1 MPHGRVILWLCLSVA
16 LSAASRELKSSPTK
30 KFCST
35 WGNGH
40 FKTFDGYFFDLPSS
54 CNYNFASQCKGSYE
68 DFQIQLQ
75 RQEVNGATSIKKIRM
90 KLDGFVVELAG
101 DSIRVND
108 KQVRVP
114 FSRGGVSIE
123 QAASYV
129 KISAKLGLV
138 AMWNQDDTFWVEMDQ
153 KFQNQTCGL
162 CGDFNG
168 NKLQDEFIQSKKDDL
183 MSPDLYGE
191 TWKVSDPSEEC
202 DDETPPVRQNCD
214 EFKRFC
220 KDLLTGP
227 AFVSC
232 KDLLDTAAFISAC
245 QSDLCACGGAGA
257 SCTCATL
264 SEYSRQCSHVG
275 GKPQQWK
282 TAQMCAKTCP
292 FNMELRESG
301 SPCTDTC
308 SNPQRSQTCEEH
320 SIDGCF
326 CPSGTVFDD
335 ITQTGCIAAKQ
346 CPCMHKGK
354 AYNNQESYSSQCQQ
368 CTCLE
373 GEWRCKNLNCPGTCA
388 IIGGSH
394 ISTYDDKT
402 YTFHGDCAYTLTA
415 DVTGNFSVIATL
427 EKCEKAEESTCLE
440 EITLRLSQNTVIGIE
455 ADGQVTYKKIVS
467 RLPLIMDDVVI
478 FKPSSFFIVVHTTYG
493 FDIEVQ
499 LVPVMQVYIRACSS
513 RKGRLQGLCGNFND
527 VEADDFKTR
536 CGLNEGVAAL
546 FANTWKVGAGC
557 PDVKD
562 SLRDPC
568 TLSVEK
574 EKYAKYW
581 CGFLSDPNGVFA
593 ECHSEVDPS
602 EYEASCVYDTCACER
617 SEECMCAI
625 VSSYVHACASEGVV
639 LKGWRNKICSKYTKS
654 CPESLEYGY
663 QTNGCDRTCRAL
675 SQSDA
680 TCEVSFTPLDG
691 CGCAEG
697 RYLDDKGRCVPVSQ
711 CPCHVGEKVVRPGQL
726 IKVNGQTCSCHHG
739 QLKCRGARITCAAPM
754 VYVNCSRAK
763 AGTRGVECQRSCQT
777 LDMKCDDAQCIS
789 GCVCPQGLMQ
799 DGKGGCIKEADC
811 PCTYNGEV
819 YKAGQSLTV
828 DCNRCTCKNR
838 QWDCTDRVCDG
849 TCTMYGEGH
858 YVTFDEKRYVFNGG
872 CNYVFAQDYCGDN
885 EGSFRILTENTP
897 CETTDSIC
905 STVIKLF
912 LGNNEIVLSEE
923 NVKVNKQSK
932 GEEIAYKVH
941 KMGLY
946 VVVEANNGL
955 ILVWNKKTTLMLKL
969 SYEFKGK
976 ICGLCGNYD
985 GSVKNDFTTRK
996 NEIVVDAFAFAN
1008 SWKDSTTCPDERAS
1022 KSPCSLY
1029 SYRQAWALKHCSI
1042 IKSSV
1047 FATCHS
1053 KVNPQNFHDS
1063 CVRDSCACNTGGD
1076 CECFCSA
1083 VAAYA
1088 AACNAAGA
1096 CIKWRTPTICPLF
1109 CDFYNADGDCQWHYE
1124 PCGKS
1129 CLKTCSNP
1137 SGKCYNQL
1145 PSLEGCYPKCP
1156 PERPFLEEVTMKCVA
1171 APNCG
1176 CYDMEGKHYKER
1188 DLMPAD
1194 KNCQSCY
1201 CTSTKKHC
1209 TYNVEAC
1216 TCAYQSQMYKYGET
1230 IYSTSDG
1237 DGECITAICSENGTI
1252 TRIMEPC
1259 TTAEAPTTTVFV
1271 FNTTVAET
1279 TPSVTTQIVSTVTT
1293 ESVTTIVTF
1302 STPRGTTSSKTTVTP
1317 PVGPPEGPT
1326 TASVTTT
1333 RNEPFTTEEISTAAT
1348 TERLTKTPEDC
1359 YKCDWSD
1366 WTNKNSPE
1374 SDRNSGDIERIEDI
1388 AYPELKSCRQPL
1400 DIECR
1405 ASRLRDKTLEE
1416 VGQKV
1421 TCDPTTGFTCLNS
1434 DQSSDSSC
1442 LDYEIRVKCCRYI
1455 CGSTT
1460 IIKTSTTAVTEKPGA
1475 TTTTSEE
1482 RTTTPEEPSETT
1494 SSTERPTTTSEEV
1507 TTAEVT
1513 TANCYE
1519 CNWSDWTN
1527 NNYPQPGP
1535 NSGDYEKIEDIGYPD
1550 LESCRQPLDI
1560 ECRSSRF
1567 TEKSLEEVGQKV
1579 TCDPKTGLICLN
1591 KDQSQDPSCLDYE
1604 IRVKCCRYKCGST
1617 TTTIISSTPGI
1628 TEQTGATTT
1637 TNPEET
1643 GATTTSRI
1651 TEESSA
1657 TTTTTVTGEP
1667 GPTGTPTIPGG
1678 TGVTGTPRN
1687 PEETTATT
1695 TTIPEE
1701 KGETTTPEILEEETT
1716 TIEEPTSTSEE
1727 PTPIG
1732 DCYKCDWSDWTNKN
1746 SPQSGPNSGDIERIE
1761 DIAYP
1766 ELKSCRQPLDIQCRA
1781 SRLRDKTLEEVGQK
1795 VTCDPTTGFTCLNRD
1810 QSSDSSCLDYE
1821 IRVKCCRY
1829 VCRSTTEIE
1838 TSSTPFTEETGST
1851 TTAITG
1857 ETGITTT
1864 TTGRPSKP
1872 TEEPSVTTSLTA
1884 RPTTTQVEGTT
1895 PEDCY
1900 KCDWSDWT
1908 NKNSPQSGP
1917 NNGDIERIEDIA
1929 YPELKSCRQPL
1940 DIECRASRLRD
1951 KTLEEVGQKVTCDP
1965 TTGFTCL
1972 NSDQSSD
1979 SSCLDYEIR
1988 VKCCRYVCGS
1998 TTTIETPSTTIT
2010 EETGVT
2016 TTTEETGVTTTTTT
2030 EETDITATTSEEYTT
2045 TEETGITATTS
2056 EEYTTTEETGI
2067 TVSTTERP
2075 TPEESETTSTTE
2087 TSTIVTGTGTTRT
2100 PRPLKSTTAGKQ
2112 TTTSKTGSK
2121 TTKPKSATTVK
2132 VPTTTTSITGV
2143 PSTTKGG
2150 TTTTRRPGTKHP
2162 RTGPPRPTGTPGFET
2177 TTTPIGQTTGTGTP
2191 GTPTGPPEFETTT
2204 TPIGQTTGRG
2214 PPGTPT
2220 GPPRFET
2227 TTRPIGQTTTM
2238 GPPGTPTG
2246 PPGFETTTRPIG
2258 QTTTTGPPGTPTGPP
2273 GFETTTRPIG
2283 QTTTSPPVKPPRT
2296 RTTIAVPSTTTTSTE
2311 TPPTPTE
2318 GGSTTTS
2325 TERPTPVTG
2334 EVSTSSTE
2342 RPSPTEEFSTT
2353 TTSTERFPPP
2363 TEEEFSTTTT
2373 STERSPPPTGEGST
2387 TTPSPEISS
2396 TSRPRGTTTATTEST
2411 PTEGTTKITPTK
2423 RPPSPTEEV
2432 TTTITSTERPPPP
2445 SGEVPTTASTERPP
2459 PSGEIPTTATT
2470 ERPPPSGEIPT
2481 TTSTER
2487 PPPSGEIPTTT
2498 TTERPPPSGEIPTT
2512 AYTERPPPSGEVP
2525 TTATTERPPPSGEIS
2540 TTASTERTTPSGE
2553 ISTTA
2558 STERTTPSG
2567 EISTTASTERTTP
2580 SGEISTT
2587 ASTER
2592 TPPSGEISTTA
2603 STERPTSPLTSVTTE
2618 KSTTVIVSSTESKT
2632 TLCSCKY
2639 LDETFTPGS
2648 FMYNKTDGEGWCYTA
2663 YCNVTCNVEKR
2674 GRQCQTTT
2682 PPSPISSTV
2691 VPTRLTEKVPE
2702 CSYLDP
2708 PRKNGETW
2716 DGETDCTKERC
2727 ENGQVITEHVPCP
2740 DTYMPI
2746 CENGFP
2752 PVKIFEEGSCCPHY
2766 ECRCVCAGW
2775 GDPHYLTFD
2784 GQYYSFQENC
2794 TYVLIKEIQPEYDFK
2809 VLVDNIN
2816 CVASA
2821 DVSCAKSLI
2830 VFYKDYE
2837 IVLTQETEPQ
2847 TVNVV
2852 YVNGRRIIPNYSN
2865 KDLVITSSGIELVL
2879 RIPEIKA
2886 VVLYKGLLF
2895 IVELPLELFHENTEG
2910 QCGYCD
2916 NYRGNDC
2923 RLPSGETHPSC
2934 SEMSHEWRVKD
2945 EKKPFCERPPPP
2957 PRPPVQPTEPECKA
2971 DACEILNSE
2980 VFEECQKVV
2989 PPEAYFK
2996 ACVYDTC
3003 HVTNRTMICSSLEA
3017 YATACAEAGVCVNW
3031 RNATKGQCEY
3041 QCPRDKVYMP
3051 CGPTVVPTCNAR
3063 HNEDFLKECER
3074 KPRDQQ
3080 KSCQKQIE
3088 GCYCPEGKI
3097 RFSTASD
3104 VCVSSCCTGPDG
3116 QPKELGEEWLS
3127 DCKHCACDNDT
3138 QSVRCE
3144 PVACAVE
3151 EPVSC
3156 DEEGEVL
3163 VNRTVDCCVKQA
3175 CECDKS
3181 RCAKQTEKCEAGFEQ
3196 ELTISEEVCCPVY
3209 RCVPKHVCVFNET
3222 EYKPGV
3228 EFNKGE
3234 CEVCRC
3240 TEIEDPDTQLHEYDC
3255 TTKMCN
3261 DDCQEG
3267 HEYREQPGSCCG
3279 ICEQTTC
3286 VMDFPDLPTPVLI
3299 EPSDTWSPPDDNCTK
3314 YQCKK
3319 VNDDFTVVVTEPSCA
3334 IFDPEN
3340 CVEGTERMDE
3350 SGCCKT
3356 CTPREDCVKKTNTT
3370 VLEVKGCVSVE
3381 PVELTSCAGS
3391 CGESFSVYSAESNS
3405 MVHKCTCCRE
3415 LATSKKEVE
3424 MECPDGTKTTHTYLV
3439 ADKCGCSECQDKS

>member
-1 MPHGRVILWLCLSVA
+1 GHLSS
-16 LSAASRELKSSPTK
+16 LLNCKHPLNYIY
-30 KFCST
+30 T

-168 NKLQDEFIQSKKDDL
+168 NKLQDEFIQSNDL

-202 DDETPPVRQNCD
+202 DDETPP
-214 EFKRFC
+214 KRFC

-415 DVTGNFSVIATL
+415 VRLSVKVLSWNFSVIATL

-440 EITLRLSQNTVIGIE
+440 EITLRLSQNTV
-455 ADGQVTYKKIVS
+455 KKRTEYVHAS
-467 RLPLIMDDVVI
+467 CSSLTDDVVI

-602 EYEASCVYDTCACER
+602 EYESCVYDTCACER

-711 CPCHVGEKVVRPGQL
+711 CPCHVGEKVQSTVSL
-726 IKVNGQTCSCHHG
+726 T
-739 QLKCRGARITCAAPM
+739 LKMYGISFVIRLPLPSACAAPM

-1271 FNTTVAET
+1271 FNTTGKKEHCH
-1279 TPSVTTQIVSTVTT
+1279 VTTQIVSTVTT

-2030 EETDITATTSEEYTT
+2030 EETDITATT
-2045 TEETGITATTS
+2045 
-2056 EEYTTTEETGI
+2056 
-2067 TVSTTERP
+2067 R
-2075 TPEESETTSTTE
+2075 
-2087 TSTIVTGTGTTRT
+2087 
-2100 PRPLKSTTAGKQ
+2100 
-2112 TTTSKTGSK
+2112 
-2121 TTKPKSATTVK
+2121 
-2132 VPTTTTSITGV
+2132 
-2143 PSTTKGG
+2143 
-2150 TTTTRRPGTKHP
+2150 
-2162 RTGPPRPTGTPGFET
+2162 
-2177 TTTPIGQTTGTGTP
+2177 
-2191 GTPTGPPEFETTT
+2191 
-2204 TPIGQTTGRG
+2204 
-2214 PPGTPT
+2214 
-2220 GPPRFET
+2220 
-2227 TTRPIGQTTTM
+2227 
-2238 GPPGTPTG
+2238 
-2246 PPGFETTTRPIG
+2246 
-2258 QTTTTGPPGTPTGPP
+2258 
-2273 GFETTTRPIG
+2273 
-2283 QTTTSPPVKPPRT
+2283 
-2296 RTTIAVPSTTTTSTE
+2296 
-2311 TPPTPTE
+2311 
-2318 GGSTTTS
+2318 
-2325 TERPTPVTG
+2325 
-2334 EVSTSSTE
+2334 
-2342 RPSPTEEFSTT
+2342 
-2353 TTSTERFPPP
+2353 
-2363 TEEEFSTTTT
+2363 
-2373 STERSPPPTGEGST
+2373 
-2387 TTPSPEISS
+2387 
-2396 TSRPRGTTTATTEST
+2396 
-2411 PTEGTTKITPTK
+2411 
-2423 RPPSPTEEV
+2423 
-2432 TTTITSTERPPPP
+2432 
-2445 SGEVPTTASTERPP
+2445 
-2459 PSGEIPTTATT
+2459 
-2470 ERPPPSGEIPT
+2470 
-2481 TTSTER
+2481 
-2487 PPPSGEIPTTT
+2487 
-2498 TTERPPPSGEIPTT
+2498 
-2512 AYTERPPPSGEVP
+2512 
-2525 TTATTERPPPSGEIS
+2525 
-2540 TTASTERTTPSGE
+2540 
-2553 ISTTA
+2553 
-2558 STERTTPSG
+2558 
-2567 EISTTASTERTTP
+2567 
-2580 SGEISTT
+2580 
-2587 ASTER
+2587 
-2592 TPPSGEISTTA
+2592 
-2603 STERPTSPLTSVTTE
+2603 
-2618 KSTTVIVSSTESKT
+2618 
-2632 TLCSCKY
+2632 
-2639 LDETFTPGS
+2639 S

-2837 IVLTQETEPQ
+2837 IVLTED
-2847 TVNVV
+2847 NC
-2852 YVNGRRIIPNYSN
+2852 
-2865 KDLVITSSGIELVL
+2865 LVL

-3063 HNEDFLKECER
+3063 
-3074 KPRDQQ
+3074 DQQ

-3104 VCVSSCCTGPDG
+3104 VCVSSCKYFLRCCCLSKRQSPVNPGACIIK
-3116 QPKELGEEWLS
+3116 QPNWQMLHYLP
-3127 DCKHCACDNDT
+3127 
-3138 QSVRCE
+3138 VRCE

-3163 VNRTVDCCVKQA
+3163 QV
-3175 CECDKS
+3175 S
-3181 RCAKQTEKCEAGFEQ
+3181 STEMLLF
-3196 ELTISEEVCCPVY
+3196 I
-3209 RCVPKHVCVFNET
+3209 R
-3222 EYKPGV
+3222 
-3228 EFNKGE
+3228 
-3234 CEVCRC
+3234 R
-3240 TEIEDPDTQLHEYDC
+3240 
-3255 TTKMCN
+3255 
-3261 DDCQEG
+3261 
-3267 HEYREQPGSCCG
+3267 
-3279 ICEQTTC
+3279 
-3286 VMDFPDLPTPVLI
+3286 
-3299 EPSDTWSPPDDNCTK
+3299 
-3314 YQCKK
+3314 
-3319 VNDDFTVVVTEPSCA
+3319 
-3334 IFDPEN
+3334 
-3340 CVEGTERMDE
+3340 
-3350 SGCCKT
+3350 
-3356 CTPREDCVKKTNTT
+3356 
-3370 VLEVKGCVSVE
+3370 
-3381 PVELTSCAGS
+3381 
-3391 CGESFSVYSAESNS
+3391 YSAESNS

-3439 ADKCGCSECQDKS
+3439 ADKCGCSECQDKKNLFSPFSPSVPSPNQNSRKPPPLVL

>member
-1 MPHGRVILWLCLSVA
+1 
-16 LSAASRELKSSPTK
+16 
-30 KFCST
+30 
-35 WGNGH
+35 
-40 FKTFDGYFFDLPSS
+40 FFDLPSS

-90 KLDGFVVELAG
+90 KLDGFVVE
-101 DSIRVND
+101 
-108 KQVRVP
+108 VRVP

-168 NKLQDEFIQSKKDDL
+168 NKLQDEFIQS
-183 MSPDLYGE
+183 SNPDLYGE

-415 DVTGNFSVIATL
+415 V
-427 EKCEKAEESTCLE
+427 
-440 EITLRLSQNTVIGIE
+440 RLSVKVLSCHNTV
-455 ADGQVTYKKIVS
+455 KKRTEYVHAS
-467 RLPLIMDDVVI
+467 CSSLTDDVVI

-602 EYEASCVYDTCACER
+602 EYEAVSCDLCVFLCLRYLR
-617 SEECMCAI
+617 
-625 VSSYVHACASEGVV
+625 
-639 LKGWRNKICSKYTKS
+639 KYTKS

-726 IKVNGQTCSCHHG
+726 IKVNG
-739 QLKCRGARITCAAPM
+739 GARITCAAPM

-1171 APNCG
+1171 APNC
-1176 CYDMEGKHYKER
+1176 
-1188 DLMPAD
+1188 
-1194 KNCQSCY
+1194 
-1201 CTSTKKHC
+1201 
-1209 TYNVEAC
+1209 
-1216 TCAYQSQMYKYGET
+1216 
-1230 IYSTSDG
+1230 
-1237 DGECITAICSENGTI
+1237 
-1252 TRIMEPC
+1252 
-1259 TTAEAPTTTVFV
+1259 
-1271 FNTTVAET
+1271 VAET

-1405 ASRLRDKTLEE
+1405 AK
-1416 VGQKV
+1416 
-1421 TCDPTTGFTCLNS
+1421 
-1434 DQSSDSSC
+1434 
-1442 LDYEIRVKCCRYI
+1442 
-1455 CGSTT
+1455 
-1460 IIKTSTTAVTEKPGA
+1460 
-1475 TTTTSEE
+1475 
-1482 RTTTPEEPSETT
+1482 
-1494 SSTERPTTTSEEV
+1494 
-1507 TTAEVT
+1507 
-1513 TANCYE
+1513 
-1519 CNWSDWTN
+1519 
-1527 NNYPQPGP
+1527 
-1535 NSGDYEKIEDIGYPD
+1535 
-1550 LESCRQPLDI
+1550 
-1560 ECRSSRF
+1560 
-1567 TEKSLEEVGQKV
+1567 KSLEEVGQKV

-1746 SPQSGPNSGDIERIE
+1746 SPQSGP
-1761 DIAYP
+1761 
-1766 ELKSCRQPLDIQCRA
+1766 
-1781 SRLRDKTLEEVGQK
+1781 
-1795 VTCDPTTGFTCLNRD
+1795 
-1810 QSSDSSCLDYE
+1810 
-1821 IRVKCCRY
+1821 
-1829 VCRSTTEIE
+1829 
-1838 TSSTPFTEETGST
+1838 
-1851 TTAITG
+1851 
-1857 ETGITTT
+1857 
-1864 TTGRPSKP
+1864 
-1872 TEEPSVTTSLTA
+1872 
-1884 RPTTTQVEGTT
+1884 
-1895 PEDCY
+1895 
-1900 KCDWSDWT
+1900 
-1908 NKNSPQSGP
+1908 
-1917 NNGDIERIEDIA
+1917 
-1929 YPELKSCRQPL
+1929 
-1940 DIECRASRLRD
+1940 
-1951 KTLEEVGQKVTCDP
+1951 
-1965 TTGFTCL
+1965 
-1972 NSDQSSD
+1972 
-1979 SSCLDYEIR
+1979 
-1988 VKCCRYVCGS
+1988 
-1998 TTTIETPSTTIT
+1998 
-2010 EETGVT
+2010 
-2016 TTTEETGVTTTTTT
+2016 
-2030 EETDITATTSEEYTT
+2030 
-2045 TEETGITATTS
+2045 
-2056 EEYTTTEETGI
+2056 
-2067 TVSTTERP
+2067 
-2075 TPEESETTSTTE
+2075 
-2087 TSTIVTGTGTTRT
+2087 
-2100 PRPLKSTTAGKQ
+2100 
-2112 TTTSKTGSK
+2112 
-2121 TTKPKSATTVK
+2121 
-2132 VPTTTTSITGV
+2132 
-2143 PSTTKGG
+2143 
-2150 TTTTRRPGTKHP
+2150 
-2162 RTGPPRPTGTPGFET
+2162 
-2177 TTTPIGQTTGTGTP
+2177 
-2191 GTPTGPPEFETTT
+2191 
-2204 TPIGQTTGRG
+2204 
-2214 PPGTPT
+2214 
-2220 GPPRFET
+2220 
-2227 TTRPIGQTTTM
+2227 
-2238 GPPGTPTG
+2238 
-2246 PPGFETTTRPIG
+2246 
-2258 QTTTTGPPGTPTGPP
+2258 
-2273 GFETTTRPIG
+2273 
-2283 QTTTSPPVKPPRT
+2283 
-2296 RTTIAVPSTTTTSTE
+2296 
-2311 TPPTPTE
+2311 
-2318 GGSTTTS
+2318 
-2325 TERPTPVTG
+2325 
-2334 EVSTSSTE
+2334 
-2342 RPSPTEEFSTT
+2342 
-2353 TTSTERFPPP
+2353 
-2363 TEEEFSTTTT
+2363 
-2373 STERSPPPTGEGST
+2373 
-2387 TTPSPEISS
+2387 
-2396 TSRPRGTTTATTEST
+2396 
-2411 PTEGTTKITPTK
+2411 
-2423 RPPSPTEEV
+2423 
-2432 TTTITSTERPPPP
+2432 
-2445 SGEVPTTASTERPP
+2445 
-2459 PSGEIPTTATT
+2459 
-2470 ERPPPSGEIPT
+2470 
-2481 TTSTER
+2481 
-2487 PPPSGEIPTTT
+2487 
-2498 TTERPPPSGEIPTT
+2498 
-2512 AYTERPPPSGEVP
+2512 
-2525 TTATTERPPPSGEIS
+2525 
-2540 TTASTERTTPSGE
+2540 
-2553 ISTTA
+2553 
-2558 STERTTPSG
+2558 
-2567 EISTTASTERTTP
+2567 
-2580 SGEISTT
+2580 
-2587 ASTER
+2587 
-2592 TPPSGEISTTA
+2592 
-2603 STERPTSPLTSVTTE
+2603 
-2618 KSTTVIVSSTESKT
+2618 
-2632 TLCSCKY
+2632 
-2639 LDETFTPGS
+2639 
-2648 FMYNKTDGEGWCYTA
+2648 
-2663 YCNVTCNVEKR
+2663 
-2674 GRQCQTTT
+2674 
-2682 PPSPISSTV
+2682 
-2691 VPTRLTEKVPE
+2691 
-2702 CSYLDP
+2702 
-2708 PRKNGETW
+2708 
-2716 DGETDCTKERC
+2716 
-2727 ENGQVITEHVPCP
+2727 
-2740 DTYMPI
+2740 
-2746 CENGFP
+2746 
-2752 PVKIFEEGSCCPHY
+2752 
-2766 ECRCVCAGW
+2766 
-2775 GDPHYLTFD
+2775 
-2784 GQYYSFQENC
+2784 
-2794 TYVLIKEIQPEYDFK
+2794 
-2809 VLVDNIN
+2809 
-2816 CVASA
+2816 
-2821 DVSCAKSLI
+2821 
-2830 VFYKDYE
+2830 
-2837 IVLTQETEPQ
+2837 
-2847 TVNVV
+2847 
-2852 YVNGRRIIPNYSN
+2852 
-2865 KDLVITSSGIELVL
+2865 
-2879 RIPEIKA
+2879 
-2886 VVLYKGLLF
+2886 
-2895 IVELPLELFHENTEG
+2895 
-2910 QCGYCD
+2910 
-2916 NYRGNDC
+2916 
-2923 RLPSGETHPSC
+2923 
-2934 SEMSHEWRVKD
+2934 
-2945 EKKPFCERPPPP
+2945 
-2957 PRPPVQPTEPECKA
+2957 
-2971 DACEILNSE
+2971 
-2980 VFEECQKVV
+2980 
-2989 PPEAYFK
+2989 
-2996 ACVYDTC
+2996 
-3003 HVTNRTMICSSLEA
+3003 
-3017 YATACAEAGVCVNW
+3017 
-3031 RNATKGQCEY
+3031 
-3041 QCPRDKVYMP
+3041 
-3051 CGPTVVPTCNAR
+3051 
-3063 HNEDFLKECER
+3063 
-3074 KPRDQQ
+3074 
-3080 KSCQKQIE
+3080 
-3088 GCYCPEGKI
+3088 
-3097 RFSTASD
+3097 
-3104 VCVSSCCTGPDG
+3104 
-3116 QPKELGEEWLS
+3116 
-3127 DCKHCACDNDT
+3127 
-3138 QSVRCE
+3138 
-3144 PVACAVE
+3144 
-3151 EPVSC
+3151 
-3156 DEEGEVL
+3156 
-3163 VNRTVDCCVKQA
+3163 
-3175 CECDKS
+3175 
-3181 RCAKQTEKCEAGFEQ
+3181 
-3196 ELTISEEVCCPVY
+3196 
-3209 RCVPKHVCVFNET
+3209 
-3222 EYKPGV
+3222 
-3228 EFNKGE
+3228 
-3234 CEVCRC
+3234 
-3240 TEIEDPDTQLHEYDC
+3240 
-3255 TTKMCN
+3255 
-3261 DDCQEG
+3261 
-3267 HEYREQPGSCCG
+3267 
-3279 ICEQTTC
+3279 
-3286 VMDFPDLPTPVLI
+3286 
-3299 EPSDTWSPPDDNCTK
+3299 
-3314 YQCKK
+3314 
-3319 VNDDFTVVVTEPSCA
+3319 
-3334 IFDPEN
+3334 
-3340 CVEGTERMDE
+3340 
-3350 SGCCKT
+3350 
-3356 CTPREDCVKKTNTT
+3356 
-3370 VLEVKGCVSVE
+3370 
-3381 PVELTSCAGS
+3381 
-3391 CGESFSVYSAESNS
+3391 
-3405 MVHKCTCCRE
+3405 
-3415 LATSKKEVE
+3415 
-3424 MECPDGTKTTHTYLV
+3424 
-3439 ADKCGCSECQDKS
+3439 

>member
-1 MPHGRVILWLCLSVA
+1 MPHGRVILLPYCELFCDSYF
-16 LSAASRELKSSPTK
+16 SHGPELKSSPTK

-90 KLDGFVVELAG
+90 KLDGFVVELAAA
-101 DSIRVND
+101 S
-108 KQVRVP
+108 
-114 FSRGGVSIE
+114 SRGGVSIE

-168 NKLQDEFIQSKKDDL
+168 NKLQDEFIQSNDL

-415 DVTGNFSVIATL
+415 VRLRNFSVIATL

-440 EITLRLSQNTVIGIE
+440 EITLRLSQNTV
-455 ADGQVTYKKIVS
+455 KKRTEYVHAY
-467 RLPLIMDDVVI
+467 DVVI

-711 CPCHVGEKVVRPGQL
+711 CPCHVGEKVVRPGHTVSL
-726 IKVNGQTCSCHHG
+726 T
-739 QLKCRGARITCAAPM
+739 LKMYGISFVIRLPLPSACAAPM

-1194 KNCQSCY
+1194 KNS
-1201 CTSTKKHC
+1201 
-1209 TYNVEAC
+1209 C

-1259 TTAEAPTTTVFV
+1259 TTA
-1271 FNTTVAET
+1271 
-1279 TPSVTTQIVSTVTT
+1279 
-1293 ESVTTIVTF
+1293 
-1302 STPRGTTSSKTTVTP
+1302 
-1317 PVGPPEGPT
+1317 
-1326 TASVTTT
+1326 
-1333 RNEPFTTEEISTAAT
+1333 
-1348 TERLTKTPEDC
+1348 
-1359 YKCDWSD
+1359 
-1366 WTNKNSPE
+1366 
-1374 SDRNSGDIERIEDI
+1374 
-1388 AYPELKSCRQPL
+1388 
-1400 DIECR
+1400 
-1405 ASRLRDKTLEE
+1405 
-1416 VGQKV
+1416 
-1421 TCDPTTGFTCLNS
+1421 
-1434 DQSSDSSC
+1434 
-1442 LDYEIRVKCCRYI
+1442 
-1455 CGSTT
+1455 
-1460 IIKTSTTAVTEKPGA
+1460 
-1475 TTTTSEE
+1475 
-1482 RTTTPEEPSETT
+1482 
-1494 SSTERPTTTSEEV
+1494 
-1507 TTAEVT
+1507 
-1513 TANCYE
+1513 
-1519 CNWSDWTN
+1519 
-1527 NNYPQPGP
+1527 
-1535 NSGDYEKIEDIGYPD
+1535 
-1550 LESCRQPLDI
+1550 
-1560 ECRSSRF
+1560 
-1567 TEKSLEEVGQKV
+1567 
-1579 TCDPKTGLICLN
+1579 
-1591 KDQSQDPSCLDYE
+1591 
-1604 IRVKCCRYKCGST
+1604 
-1617 TTTIISSTPGI
+1617 
-1628 TEQTGATTT
+1628 
-1637 TNPEET
+1637 
-1643 GATTTSRI
+1643 
-1651 TEESSA
+1651 
-1657 TTTTTVTGEP
+1657 
-1667 GPTGTPTIPGG
+1667 
-1678 TGVTGTPRN
+1678 
-1687 PEETTATT
+1687 ETTATT

-1864 TTGRPSKP
+1864 TTGRPK
-1872 TEEPSVTTSLTA
+1872 
-1884 RPTTTQVEGTT
+1884 
-1895 PEDCY
+1895 
-1900 KCDWSDWT
+1900 
-1908 NKNSPQSGP
+1908 
-1917 NNGDIERIEDIA
+1917 
-1929 YPELKSCRQPL
+1929 
-1940 DIECRASRLRD
+1940 
-1951 KTLEEVGQKVTCDP
+1951 
-1965 TTGFTCL
+1965 
-1972 NSDQSSD
+1972 
-1979 SSCLDYEIR
+1979 
-1988 VKCCRYVCGS
+1988 
-1998 TTTIETPSTTIT
+1998 
-2010 EETGVT
+2010 
-2016 TTTEETGVTTTTTT
+2016 
-2030 EETDITATTSEEYTT
+2030 YTT

-2639 LDETFTPGS
+2639 LDETFTPGKQ
-2648 FMYNKTDGEGWCYTA
+2648 Y
-2663 YCNVTCNVEKR
+2663 
-2674 GRQCQTTT
+2674 
-2682 PPSPISSTV
+2682 
-2691 VPTRLTEKVPE
+2691 
-2702 CSYLDP
+2702 
-2708 PRKNGETW
+2708 NGETW

-2837 IVLTQETEPQ
+2837 IVLT
-2847 TVNVV
+2847 
-2852 YVNGRRIIPNYSN
+2852 RIIPNYSN

-3031 RNATKGQCEY
+3031 RNATKGQCGRRALLFGENMF
-3041 QCPRDKVYMP
+3041 C
-3051 CGPTVVPTCNAR
+3051 
-3063 HNEDFLKECER
+3063 FSLFF
-3074 KPRDQQ
+3074 
-3080 KSCQKQIE
+3080 SKQ
-3088 GCYCPEGKI
+3088 
-3097 RFSTASD
+3097 
-3104 VCVSSCCTGPDG
+3104 
-3116 QPKELGEEWLS
+3116 
-3127 DCKHCACDNDT
+3127 
-3138 QSVRCE
+3138 
-3144 PVACAVE
+3144 
-3151 EPVSC
+3151 
-3156 DEEGEVL
+3156 
-3163 VNRTVDCCVKQA
+3163 
-3175 CECDKS
+3175 
-3181 RCAKQTEKCEAGFEQ
+3181 
-3196 ELTISEEVCCPVY
+3196 
-3209 RCVPKHVCVFNET
+3209 
-3222 EYKPGV
+3222 
-3228 EFNKGE
+3228 
-3234 CEVCRC
+3234 
-3240 TEIEDPDTQLHEYDC
+3240 
-3255 TTKMCN
+3255 
-3261 DDCQEG
+3261 G

-3340 CVEGTERMDE
+3340 CVEVSSTEMLLFIR
-3350 SGCCKT
+3350 
-3356 CTPREDCVKKTNTT
+3356 R
-3370 VLEVKGCVSVE
+3370 
-3381 PVELTSCAGS
+3381 
-3391 CGESFSVYSAESNS
+3391 YSAESNS

-3439 ADKCGCSECQDKS
+3439 ADKCGCSECQDKISFARVQRVHMMSGSVSTHLSEGVS